1 MRQREADQ
9 SPSVTGRFALMAPR
23 RTIRLWL
30 TWLVVVA
37 ILPGILV
44 AGFLVV
50 ASYGRE
56 RASRER
62 DTIAMA
68 RALMQVVDAELK
80 SVQTAL
86 QVLATSPLLASGDLA
101 GFHRQAREAWRG
113 RIGNNIVLA
122 DASGHQIVNT
132 LRPFGE
138 PLPVH
143 ALPDQLRR
151 TLETGSAAIS
161 DVFIGPVAGLPL
173 IAVEVPVLFEG
184 KVLYA
189 LSTGILTECLGDIL
203 RRQNIPADWL
213 AAIIDSTG
221 TIAAR
226 TRSPEQF
233 VGRKAVAPL
242 VRGIVGCRRGRAR
255 GQLGRGCSHARRI
268 RPFADD
274 RLGHGHRHS
283 DDRTGHRFAPPLGLN
298 AFVAIALL
306 GIGIASAQVIGQRI
320 SRSIRALTAPALSLG
335 SPGPLSIPATE
346 IMEVNEV
353 GQALVKASQLIE
365 KNAAE
370 RDRAELEVREM
381 LVAKRAA
388 ESASQAKSQ
397 FLASLSHE
405 LRTPLNAISGFAQL
419 LCRSRGTLMH
429 ERQIRYSQNIADAS
443 DQLKSI
449 IDDILDLARI
459 ETGQLNMNCEA
470 LDCLEVMTDVHRTL
484 EMLAK
489 ERGIMLTVD
498 TSANLPLVRADR
510 ARIIQVLLNLGS
522 NAIKYNIDGGWVLLA
537 AYPKD
542 DMVRFVVRDTGKGIP
557 AARHPEI
564 FEPFNRL
571 GAEMGPEEGMGIGLA
586 ITRRLVRAMDGK
598 IGFESV
604 VGEGSK
610 FWIDLPVA
618 KEIGTTKA
626 RVPWMPFVI
635 MGDRRCKVLYIEDKI
650 PNVELVRSIIEDF
663 NDTQFI
669 DAQTVEDGV
678 TIARSVKPDLVITD
692 IHLPDGKGFDVLQRL
707 REDPETAHIPVIA
720 LTADAMPVNMH
731 NMRRLGFDHI
741 LTKPFKVPE
750 LLDLVRTTLKAA

>member
-1 MRQREADQ
+1 M
-9 SPSVTGRFALMAPR
+9 
-23 RTIRLWL
+23 
-30 TWLVVVA
+30 
-37 ILPGILV
+37 
-44 AGFLVV
+44 
-50 ASYGRE
+50 
-56 RASRER
+56 
-62 DTIAMA
+62 
-68 RALMQVVDAELK
+68 
-80 SVQTAL
+80 
-86 QVLATSPLLASGDLA
+86 
-101 GFHRQAREAWRG
+101 
-113 RIGNNIVLA
+113 
-122 DASGHQIVNT
+122 
-132 LRPFGE
+132 
-138 PLPVH
+138 
-143 ALPDQLRR
+143 
-151 TLETGSAAIS
+151 
-161 DVFIGPVAGLPL
+161 
-173 IAVEVPVLFEG
+173 
-184 KVLYA
+184 
-189 LSTGILTECLGDIL
+189 
-203 RRQNIPADWL
+203 
-213 AAIIDSTG
+213 
-221 TIAAR
+221 
-226 TRSPEQF
+226 
-233 VGRKAVAPL
+233 
-242 VRGIVGCRRGRAR
+242 
-255 GQLGRGCSHARRI
+255 
-268 RPFADD
+268 
-274 RLGHGHRHS
+274 
-283 DDRTGHRFAPPLGLN
+283 
-298 AFVAIALL
+298 
-306 GIGIASAQVIGQRI
+306 
-320 SRSIRALTAPALSLG
+320 
-335 SPGPLSIPATE
+335 
-346 IMEVNEV
+346 NEV

-370 RDRAELEVREM
+370 RDRAELEAREM

-419 LCRSRGTLMH
+419 LCRSGGTLMH
-429 ERQIRYSQNIADAS
+429 ERQIRYSQNIVDAS

-459 ETGQLNMNCEA
+459 ETGQLNMSCEA

-571 GAEMGPEEGMGIGLA
+571 GAEMGTEEGMGIGLA

-618 KEIGTTKA
+618 EEIGTTKA